1 MQKRKEREGDLPE
14 VIPPNVET
22 ASYGPIL
29 TMQFLF
35 PPERPFISGN
45 HLHGH
50 TKAGGRYLTKKGRA
64 QKERLTREAFLAAR
78 EARWEMPDYC
88 RLEIIGINIDA
99 DGDNLSKPICDVL
112 ERSWYFTDRRIKN
125 RTIINI
131 RGKGLQRIVV
141 AVQAVNGKAFGY
153 PKPSKRKKEPRPRIN
168 GNVL

>member
-14 VIPPNVET
+14 VIPPDVET
-22 ASYGPIL
+22 ASYGPVL

-50 TKAGGRYLTKKGRA
+50 TKAGGRYLTAKGRA
-64 QKERLTREAFLAAR
+64 QKERLAREAFLATR

-88 RLEIIGINIDA
+88 YLEILGINIDA
-99 DGDNLSKPICDVL
+99 DGDNLSKPICDIL
-112 ERSWYFTDRRIKN
+112 ERSVYYTDRRIKD
-125 RTIINI
+125 RRIMSI
-131 RGKGLQRIVV
+131 RAKGPPRVLV
-141 AVQAVNGKAFGY
+141 AIQAVHGKAFGY